1 MCSLME
7 VTLTELQIRG
17 WGGGGGEGATI
28 VEYVKIVFSNIGY
41 FDRAP
46 DWVGGGGVHVLMT
59 IQK

>member
-1 MCSLME
+1 MFSNGGYFDRAPDQGL
-7 VTLTELQIRG
+7 
-17 WGGGGGEGATI
+17 GGGGGEGATI